1 MSIQMTDSRTLR
13 KQKQKQKL
21 RGESGV
27 SSWEWVVGFFF
38 FFAVFFFFFFLGVDV
53 DLFLFVQE
61 TVTCVLGQGLRFW
74 NLFLKGPERAP
85 CSIWW
90 SRGWRVGLSWSG
102 CGRFPW
108 AAGFSWFSPSSWFG
122 DLRFKVRPFLPCPLL
137 WNPQHLHEGLSSSAG
152 TECPV
157 VGFEEAELPS
167 VSSLEFALKK

>member
-1 MSIQMTDSRTLR
+1 MTDSKTLW
-13 KQKQKQKL
+13 KKKTKTEVW
-21 RGESGV
+21 GESGI
-27 SSWEWVVGFFF
+27 SSWEWVV
-38 FFAVFFFFFFLGVDV
+38 VFFFSTVFFFLGVDV

-74 NLFLKGPERAP
+74 NLFLKGPEKAP

-122 DLRFKVRPFLPCPLL
+122 DLRFKVRPFLPPA
-137 WNPQHLHEGLSSSAG
+137 SSAVKTSASAWG
-152 TECPV
+152 V
-157 VGFEEAELPS
+157 VSIGRYGFEKAELPS